1 MIINTLTRRRFLKA
15 SAAFAGWNLLPSN
28 VWANPPSKKFYTAH
42 IGVGGMG
49 KGDLKNII
57 SHPLVEAIGLAD
69 VAKKA
74 FENEAVK
81 GITGASHF
89 SDYREML
96 AKLGDKI
103 DGVVISTPDHTH
115 FPAAKLAMEMGKPVY
130 LQKPLSHEIAEAYE
144 LKKLAR
150 EKNLVTQMG
159 IQCHSGAAY
168 RTAVDFLHQGII
180 GKMKRVYAWSNKSWG
195 YDGPAYQGSDPVPE
209 DLSWNLWLG
218 SAPERPY
225 LNGKYHPSQWRRILD
240 FGCGTLG
247 DMGVHVLDTP
257 CKALKLG
264 YPISVKATCR
274 PTNHFSHPTSSVI
287 EYEFAGTEFTDGP
300 LSLTWH
306 DGEESLTKK
315 AGDNPD
321 LQLEEGRPLPGQ
333 GAMFIGENG
342 KRLLLP
348 HHEAPQPLPRE
359 LLKSITKPKLE
370 RTDHYHQWVDAAM
383 GNGVCSANF
392 DYAAPLTVV
401 NLLGV
406 MGTRFP
412 GETLQW
418 DHEMKCF
425 KNHPE
430 ATKLVSRAYRTN
442 Y

>member
-1 MIINTLTRRRFLKA
+1 MSISTPLTRRRFLKA

-42 IGVGGMG
+42 IGVGGMMG
-49 KGDLKNII
+49 KGDLKSII

-69 VAKKA
+69 VDKKA
-74 FENEAVK
+74 FEHATVK
-81 GITGASHF
+81 EVTGASYF

-96 AKLGDKI
+96 ATLGDKI

-115 FPAAKLAMEMGKPVY
+115 FPAAKLAMEMGKPLY

-144 LKKLAR
+144 L
-150 EKNLVTQMG
+150 VTQMG
-159 IQCHSGAAY
+159 IQYHSSDAY
-168 RTAVDFLHQGII
+168 RMAVDFLQQGII
-180 GKMKRVYAWSNKSWG
+180 GKVRRVYAWSNKNWG
-195 YDGPAYQGSDPVPE
+195 YDGPAYLGSDSVPE

-218 SAPERPY
+218 SAPERPF
-225 LNGKYHPSQWRRILD
+225 LNGKYHNVQWRKILD

-247 DMGVHVLDTP
+247 DMGVHILDTP

-264 YPISVKATCR
+264 YPTSVNVTCR
-274 PTNHFSHPTSSVI
+274 PPNHFSHPTSSVI

-300 LSLTWH
+300 LKLSWH

-321 LQLEEGRPLPGQ
+321 LLLEDGKPLPEQ

-348 HHEAPQPLPRE
+348 HLAAPQPLPRE
-359 LLKSITKPKLE
+359 LLKSITKPNLE
-370 RTDHYHQWVDAAM
+370 RTDHYHQWVNAAM
-383 GNGVCSANF
+383 GKGSCSANF

-406 MGTRFP
+406 VGNRFP

-418 DHEMKCF
+418 DDEKMSF

-430 ATKLVSRAYRTN
+430 ANQLVSRAYRTD

>member
-1 MIINTLTRRRFLKA
+1 MSINTLTRRRFLKA

-42 IGVGGMG
+42 IGIGGMG

-96 AKLGDKI
+96 ATLGDKI

-180 GKMKRVYAWSNKSWG
+180 GKVKRVYAWSNKSWG

-225 LNGKYHPSQWRRILD
+225 LNGKYHPSEWRRILD

-247 DMGVHVLDTP
+247 DMGIHVLDTP

-264 YPISVKATCR
+264 YPTSVKATCR
-274 PTNHFSHPTSSVI
+274 PPNHFSHPTSSVI
-287 EYEFAGTEFTDGP
+287 EYEFAGTDFTDGP

-406 MGTRFP
+406 IGTRFP

-418 DHEMKCF
+418 DNEMKCF